1 MKTSPYQ
8 FQLNT
13 NGRCGTI
20 SCTKDDLKLEMDW
33 EMSGIPDMDLLL
45 APIDLTRWTSG
56 ETVPNDEQRVI
67 LEHLR
72 YWLAA
77 KKTRADINRPTEET
91 DHTREVRLEWLRR
104 VAAEGICLLR
114 DSLRRHP
121 AKEMKKQNKSVV
133 ATADNVSRSL
143 RSGRL
148 RTAVPHF

>member
-1 MKTSPYQ
+1 MKTSSYQ

-91 DHTREVRLEWLRR
+91 DHTAKCAWSGCGESPLKGF
-104 VAAEGICLLR
+104 AYCATHYDDTLLR
-114 DSLRRHP
+114 
-121 AKEMKKQNKSVV
+121 K
-133 ATADNVSRSL
+133 
-143 RSGRL
+143 
-148 RTAVPHF
+148 